1 MSLNLITY
9 IKEKTLMKD
18 KILVVEI
25 KPGEHPKTSY
35 LGTSLDVLQNAVG
48 GYIELL
54 TLGDGCHILYNEEGK
69 LRGLEPNRIYGD
81 EVIVGVM
88 YITRVDD
95 EGFFVSLTDEDVDF
109 YMNLFYEPLLKGMC
123 YSTFKTSKHTDAFFI
138 NEVNNTV
145 EWVYFNPDGNNGRG
159 QFVSNLFTF
168 NDVLDAAEKHKD
180 ENSFFDY
187 LGSVAKQTL
196 ADRGTK
202 EYVEYYAY
210 FYSAVDL
217 TDCSMGTMQALID
230 EAKENMNSEMMEVV

>member
-1 MSLNLITY
+1 MMSLDLITC
-9 IKEKTLMKD
+9 IKEETLMKN

-35 LGTSLDVLQNAVG
+35 LSTSLDDLQNAVG
-48 GYIELL
+48 GYIELT
-54 TLGDGCHILYNEEGK
+54 TLGDGCHILCNEEGK
-69 LRGLEPNRIYGD
+69 LRGMEPNRIYGD
-81 EVIVGVM
+81 EVFVGVI
-88 YITRVDD
+88 YITRVND
-95 EGFFVSLTDEDVDF
+95 EGFFVSLTDEDVKF
-109 YMNLFYEPLLKGMC
+109 YMNLFYEPIQKGKFD
-123 YSTFKTSKHTDAFFI
+123 STFKASKHTDAFFI
-138 NEVNNTV
+138 NEVNHTV
-145 EWVYFNPDGNNGRG
+145 EWVYFNPDGNDGRG

-168 NDVLDAAEKHKD
+168 NDVLDAAEKCTD

-217 TDCSMGTMQALID
+217 IDCSMGTMQALINKAID
-230 EAKENMNSEMMEVV
+230 FEITEAI

>member
-1 MSLNLITY
+1 MMSLNLITY
-9 IKEKTLMKD
+9 IKEETLMKD

-35 LGTSLDVLQNAVG
+35 LGTSLNDLQNAVG
-48 GYIELL
+48 GYIELASM
-54 TLGDGCHILYNEEGK
+54 GDGCHILCNEEGK
-69 LRGLEPNRIYGD
+69 LRGLEPNRIYGND
-81 EVIVGVM
+81 VIVGVM

-95 EGFFVSLTDEDVDF
+95 EGDFVSLSDEDVKF
-109 YMNLFYEPLLKGMC
+109 YMYLFYEPVPKEMC
-123 YSTFKTSKHTDAFFI
+123 NSTFKTSKHTDSFFI

-159 QFVSNLFTF
+159 QFISNLFTF
-168 NDVLDAAEKHKD
+168 NDVLDAAEKNKD
-180 ENSFFDY
+180 VNSFFDY

-202 EYVEYYAY
+202 EYVEYYVY

-217 TDCSMGTMQALID
+217 TDCSIRTMQALINKAID
-230 EAKENMNSEMMEVV
+230 FVITEAI